1 MSKRVHEIPDRV
13 LLQIEEV
20 AAYAFECDDWV
31 TIKKEIMKGCPS
43 SLRSLFSRRD
53 PITKEQIPNNFD
65 RLVISRFEEITGQSL
80 KIRTLDERRAL
91 KS

>member
-1 MSKRVHEIPDRV
+1 MNKRTHEIPARV

-31 TIKKEIMKGCPS
+31 TVKKEIMKGCPS

-53 PITKEQIPNNFD
+53 PITKEQIPNDFD
-65 RLVISRFEEITGQSL
+65 RSVISRFEEITGQSL

-91 KS
+91 KG